1 MKKVRNSDA
10 CKDIYIYSEKLL
22 FQRLTI
28 LLKHQM
34 LKRKNPQR
42 KRDVAVTIKS
52 PQLSRKEKTLFP
64 KLKSQLNRKLKRSQR
79 SPQKEVPRNRLKIK
93 LKLKKYPLSEQEV
106 LLKQTSRLMKLQRK
120 PLAKVLSKQKKLC
133 QPLLKVS

>member
-10 CKDIYIYSEKLL
+10 CKDIYSEKLL

-42 KRDVAVTIKS
+42 KRDVAVTIGS
-52 PQLSRKEKTLFP
+52 PQLSRKQKTFP
-64 KLKSQLNRKLKRSQR
+64 KLKSQLNRKLKRLQR
-79 SPQKEVPRNRLKIK
+79 SPQKEAPKNQLKIR
-93 LKLKKYPLSEQEV
+93 LKLKKYPLSAQEE
-106 LLKQTSRLMKLQRK
+106 LLKQTIRLMKLLRK
-120 PLAKVLSKQKKLC
+120 PLPKVLSKPKKLC
-133 QPLLKVS
+133 QPLLKVI

>member
-10 CKDIYIYSEKLL
+10 CKDIYSEKLL

-42 KRDVAVTIKS
+42 KRDVAVTIES
-52 PQLSRKEKTLFP
+52 PQLSRKQKTLFP

-79 SPQKEVPRNRLKIK
+79 SPQKEAPRNQLKIR
-93 LKLKKYPLSEQEV
+93 LKLKKYPLSAQEV
-106 LLKQTSRLMKLQRK
+106 LLKQTTRLMKLLRK
-120 PLAKVLSKQKKLC
+120 PLPKVLSKPKKLC
-133 QPLLKVS
+133 QPLLKVI